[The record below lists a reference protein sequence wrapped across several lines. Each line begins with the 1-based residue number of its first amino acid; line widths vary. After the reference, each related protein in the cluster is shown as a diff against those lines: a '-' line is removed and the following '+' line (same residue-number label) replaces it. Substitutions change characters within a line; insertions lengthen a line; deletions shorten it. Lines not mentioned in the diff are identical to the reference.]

1 MKRQYFTQKALCWIM
16 LCGLVLGGC
25 ARSTDIEIEKNKEN
39 LTKEME
45 TVQESESLIQTS
57 LDTENDN
64 PEEPAIPNQQNKT
77 EDSIL
82 EADWSAY
89 FGELN
94 GAAVIY
100 DAADSQ
106 YTLYNLS
113 LIHISEPTRPY

>member
-113 LIHISEPTRPY
+113 LIHI